1 MYNAIRAVQDLPAK
15 EVNRV
20 REDLEVQEAAEE
32 TMVLLDLKEIPASRD
47 RLVLEV
53 KSVHRDKRDQE
64 DLLDYLDLLVA
75 VAKMANLDKRENV
88 VHR

>member
-32 TMVLLDLKEIPASRD
+32 TMVLLDQKEIPASRD